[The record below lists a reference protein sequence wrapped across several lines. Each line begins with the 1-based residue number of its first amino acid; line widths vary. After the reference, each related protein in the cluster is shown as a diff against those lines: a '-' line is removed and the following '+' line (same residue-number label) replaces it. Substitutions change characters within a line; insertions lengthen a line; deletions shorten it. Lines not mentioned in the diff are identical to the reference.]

1 MAEFEN
7 NVTENDVPEVEYF
20 YEEETKSDAG
30 KFALIGLVGVGIG
43 YGISKVTGKIK
54 TKLAERKAIK
64 ALEKDDAAEQDK
76 VTIDK
81 TAQESEK

>member
-1 MAEFEN
+1 MAELEN
-7 NVTENDVPEVEYF
+7 NVTENDVPEVEFF
-20 YEEETKSDAG
+20 YEEETKSNAG

-54 TKLAERKAIK
+54 TKLAECKARKS
-64 ALEKDDAAEQDK
+64 LEKVNTSEQDQ
-76 VTIDK
+76 VAVDE

>member
-20 YEEETKSDAG
+20 YEEETTSDAG

-54 TKLAERKAIK
+54 TKLAERKTRK
-64 ALEKDDAAEQDK
+64 ALEKDDAAEQDQ
-76 VTIDK
+76 VAIDK